1 MGNPDTPSPAASSR
15 PAQTRSIGFSSPYPN
30 RGGRC
35 NAIPDSGG
43 VATPSPRRRVQLTSR
58 SRPSSPED
66 EAGRSWPANDR
77 KVRTGR
83 RHRSSPPSSPSARRA
98 RPHPVVPPAGSEGPG
113 LRSESPRRGCR
124 FAFALDCSGVQTR
137 RQARAY
143 GLTPASPD
151 DPGPVRRAAAPTR
164 PGCPRHL
171 PRATLG
177 EVIRIKG
184 TMAKGRDNRNREE
197 KKRKKKPKKDQLAAA
212 ATINFHHHSIAQ
224 PPVQKTQD

>member
-1 MGNPDTPSPAASSR
+1 MQCHPKLGK
-15 PAQTRSIGFSSPYPN
+15 
-30 RGGRC
+30 GRT
-35 NAIPDSGG
+35 A
-43 VATPSPRRRVQLTSR
+43 SPRRRVQLASR
-58 SRPSSPED
+58 SWPSAAGY
-66 EAGRSWPANDR
+66 EAGRSSQANDR

-83 RHRSSPPSSPSARRA
+83 RHRSCPPSSPSARPA

-113 LRSESPRRGCR
+113 LRSGSPRRWYR
-124 FAFALDCSGVQTR
+124 FVFALDCSSVQTR
-137 RQARAY
+137 RQARGY
-143 GLTPASPD
+143 GLTRPLPS
-151 DPGPVRRAAAPTR
+151 DPGPVRRPAAPTR

-197 KKRKKKPKKDQLAAA
+197 KKRKKKPKKELAAA
-212 ATINFHHHSIAQ
+212 ATINFHHHSISQ